1 MLLILIF
8 HLLSR
13 LSHVHWVD
21 SSSPFGVRIKLLIY
35 AYTFVRTEK
44 RDGVER
50 GRGWPDSIS
59 RRSTTASI
67 RIWFDHSGTQLKSD

>member
-1 MLLILIF
+1 MILRF

-50 GRGWPDSIS
+50 GRRWPDSIIGDAP
-59 RRSTTASI
+59 RLPRSE
-67 RIWFDHSGTQLKSD
+67 SGLTIVAPN